1 MTITNI
7 SSQLQPQGLADV
19 VLCDQVDG
27 PLNIVDPLAATE
39 PRTDEGKEITVIFSA
54 DGLIFPSS
62 GESRQK
68 FLLCCFHIICRGV

>member
-7 SSQLQPQGLADV
+7 SSQLQPHGLADV

-39 PRTDEGKEITVIFSA
+39 PRTGEG
-54 DGLIFPSS
+54 
-62 GESRQK
+62 R
-68 FLLCCFHIICRGV
+68 R